1 MRSSGHPGLGKRT
14 ADRVQTDHAQRDDR
28 NRPKI
33 LYIVGIGPGALDH
46 LSPRARD
53 VLDAAD
59 TIVGYTTYIDLIRP
73 LIDGKQIVSTGMT
86 KEVDRVDAGIAAA
99 LEGRVTAIVSS
110 GDAGIYAMAGLIL
123 EICQKRHLP
132 LTTPGKRGN
141 PEALQIEIISGI
153 PALAA
158 GAALLGA
165 PLTHDFAV
173 ISLSDLLTPW
183 ETIAQRLA
191 AAAQSDFVIVIYN
204 PKSKRRPDNLQR
216 ACDIIGRYRH
226 LQTPA
231 GIVTGA
237 TRVNQTVRVTTLG
250 DLSRAEVD
258 MQTILFVGNSTTQA
272 YDGFM
277 ITPRGYARKYD
288 IAGD

>member
-1 MRSSGHPGLGKRT
+1 
-14 ADRVQTDHAQRDDR
+14 
-28 NRPKI
+28 
-33 LYIVGIGPGALDH
+33 
-46 LSPRARD
+46 
-53 VLDAAD
+53 
-59 TIVGYTTYIDLIRP
+59 
-73 LIDGKQIVSTGMT
+73 MT

-99 LEGRVTAIVSS
+99 LEGQVTAIISS

-123 EICQKRHLP
+123 EICQKRQLP
-132 LTTPGKRGN
+132 LTTPGEQGN

-183 ETIAQRLA
+183 EAIAQRLE

-204 PKSKRRPDNLQR
+204 PKSKRRPDHLQR
-216 ACDIIGRYRH
+216 ACDIIGHHRGS
-226 LQTPA
+226 QTPA

-237 TRVNQTVRVTTLG
+237 TRANQSVRVTTLAE
-250 DLSRAEVD
+250 LPRAEVD

-277 ITPRGYARKYD
+277 ITPRGYAGKYD
-288 IAGD
+288 IGGN

>member
-1 MRSSGHPGLGKRT
+1 ML
-14 ADRVQTDHAQRDDR
+14 A
-28 NRPKI
+28 
-33 LYIVGIGPGALDH
+33 
-46 LSPRARD
+46 
-53 VLDAAD
+53 AAD
-59 TIVGYTTYIDLIRP
+59 TIVGYTTYIELIRP
-73 LIDGKQIVSTGMT
+73 LIGGKQIISTGMT

-99 LEGRVTAIVSS
+99 LKGQVTAIVSS

-132 LTTPGKRGN
+132 LTTPGTQDN
-141 PEALQIEIISGI
+141 PEALQIEVISGI

-183 ETIAQRLA
+183 ETIAQRLE

-216 ACDIIGRYRH
+216 ACDIISRHRH

-237 TRVNQTVRVTTLG
+237 TRANQTVRVTTLG
-250 DLSRAEVD
+250 DLPRAEVD

-272 YDGFM
+272 YEGFM